1 MKKGDKIILEGKIEC
16 WQEHRGWHAEF
27 PSILWTIYSL
37 DNNGSQEGIWI
48 TSRGWGEPLFDSCKF
63 TDYNGRLFI
72 PKYEFSKVRE
82 LGEIL
87 I

>member
-1 MKKGDKIILEGKIEC
+1 MKKGDKIILEGKVKC

-27 PSILWTIYSL
+27 PHIMWTVDSL
-37 DNNGSQEGIWI
+37 DNNGPQEGIWI
-48 TSRGWGEPLFDSCKF
+48 KKPGWGEPPN
-63 TDYNGRLFI
+63 DYNGRLFI
-72 PKYEFSKVRE
+72 PKYQFNMVRE